1 MNEKISFM
9 VNQRPSAFL
18 NLYRGFRFGKYKFK
32 IGATLPMAGVKWS
45 DVNLNGKYMDCFSN
59 ICGLERKPYLSMLY
73 PFTLI
78 YPLKLWLI
86 SQREVHV
93 PMFKMLTTRSETIMY
108 RKIFV
113 DERLNIITDLV
124 GQQFTSKGMEF
135 YIQSRLM
142 VSTETV
148 WENRSTLYVP
158 GKHKK
163 KNIIDTQI
171 RFNKI
176 PDAEEISTWYL
187 DEKDRF
193 LFSRVIGDS
202 NGIHYSPKYAKMLGF
217 ERDFAQ
223 PIRIASKCLE
233 FFCDYSDGLPVT
245 VVDLMFK
252 GPVYYEKQL
261 TLKGAT
267 IADDKRFD
275 LYCEGN
281 NRPCIS
287 GKLSFG

>member
-1 MNEKISFM
+1 MNEKISFT
-9 VNQRPSAFL
+9 VNRRPSAFI
-18 NLYRGFRFGKYKFK
+18 NLYRGFRFGKHKAK
-32 IGATLPMAGVKWS
+32 IGATLPMAGVKWF
-45 DVNLNGKYMDCFSN
+45 DVKLSGKYLDRFSD

-86 SQREVHV
+86 SQREIHV
-93 PMFKMLTTRSETIMY
+93 PMFKMLTTRNETTMY
-108 RKIFV
+108 RKILV
-113 DERLNIITDLV
+113 DEKLNITANLV

-142 VSTETV
+142 VDTEIV
-148 WENRSTLYVP
+148 WENRSTLYIP
-158 GKHKK
+158 GKYKK
-163 KNIIDTQI
+163 KNIRNAPAKLEQI
-171 RFNKI
+171 S
-176 PDAEEISTWYL
+176 DVEEIDSWYL

-223 PIRIASKCLE
+223 PIRVASKCLE
-233 FFCDYSDGLPVT
+233 FFYDYSEGLPMT

-252 GPVYYEKQL
+252 GPVYYDKQL

-281 NRPCIS
+281 DRPCIS
-287 GKLSFG
+287 GKLSSV